1 MFQSVGRLLLLHT
14 GCHDPGLHPVLV
26 QGGGP
31 RPAPEPGRLLVEVPQ
46 VARPQEEVEE
56 AEQHRAGGPAETAR
70 GPLAVLDLCISCRV
84 NMTAPR
90 GERLSPT
97 LG

>member
-1 MFQSVGRLLLLHT
+1 M
-14 GCHDPGLHPVLV
+14 
-26 QGGGP
+26 QGGGS

-70 GPLAVLDLCISCRV
+70 GPLAVLDLCIGGGV
-84 NMTAPR
+84 NMTVP
-90 GERLSPT
+90 GGSMLPT

>member
-1 MFQSVGRLLLLHT
+1 M
-14 GCHDPGLHPVLV
+14 

-70 GPLAVLDLCISCRV
+70 GPLAVLDLCINCRV

>member
-1 MFQSVGRLLLLHT
+1 M
-14 GCHDPGLHPVLV
+14 

-56 AEQHRAGGPAETAR
+56 AEQHRAGGPAETAC
-70 GPLAVLDLCISCRV
+70 GPLAVLNLCIGGV
-84 NMTAPR
+84 NVTVPG

-97 LG
+97 CTSSECGKVAVTAAWSVSSR